1 MAVLTK
7 EVFMLLRPW
16 TGKNTLSS
24 FTNYVYYFNLPLKKS
39 IVAIY
44 SDFTRAIKVQ
54 IHNLSIFSNMALADD
69 KDLYVTE
76 TRLVASFLG

>member
-1 MAVLTK
+1 MENRQKT
-7 EVFMLLRPW
+7 LR
-16 TGKNTLSS
+16 S
-24 FTNYVYYFNLPLKKS
+24 FTNYVYYFNIPLKKS
-39 IVAIY
+39 IGAIY

-54 IHNLSIFSNMALADD
+54 IHYLSIFSNMALADA